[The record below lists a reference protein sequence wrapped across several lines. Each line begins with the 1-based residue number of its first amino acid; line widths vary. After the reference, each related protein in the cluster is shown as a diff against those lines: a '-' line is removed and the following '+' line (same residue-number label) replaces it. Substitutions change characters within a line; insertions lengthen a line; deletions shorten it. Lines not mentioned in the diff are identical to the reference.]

1 MGLLLFL
8 VRDGAGFPAVLKA
21 IEELIKWSYDIREVE
36 NEVAIEVVKAKE
48 NLYIPVGLRTRLFLN
63 RLDTG
68 RVYSYPVLI
77 DEESKVFQLRLEELI
92 LLGISV

>member
-1 MGLLLFL
+1 MLPFL
-8 VRDGAGFPAVLKA
+8 VRDRAGFPTVLKA
-21 IEELIKWSYDIREVE
+21 IEELIKWLYDIREVE
-36 NEVAIEVVKAKE
+36 NETPVEVIEAKE
-48 NLYIPVGLRTRLFLN
+48 NLYIPVGLWMRPFLN

-77 DEESKVFQLRLEELI
+77 NEKSKVFQLRLKELA